1 MDQFLV
7 PSDPRL
13 SWRVL
18 FHHTRREIV
27 KPLRCNKPTY
37 PFFWARNAIYNGLKS
52 LGISTGD
59 TILVPSYHCAVVV
72 EPILSCG
79 ARVRFYD
86 IRRDGLLNF
95 DDLYAKID
103 ERTRAV
109 VAIHYFGFPQPIRK
123 LQQLCRAHDLYLIE
137 DCAHVLRGEA
147 EGSELGTFGD
157 ISVFSWRKLL
167 PLYDGGHLIL
177 NNPGLRAD
185 IALDNHSFVTSLKA
199 VKNIFEK
206 VINDS
211 EIEVL
216 KSIQQIFL
224 LPWILTRRLLATK
237 GGEQKSLGIGNYGLD
252 FNPALAHLRM
262 TAASKFLLQKLEIKD
277 IIESRRRNYLS
288 LLERIKSL
296 PGIAPLFPH
305 LPEGVCPWVFPL
317 LIDGR
322 DNLHHELR
330 ANGIPAVTWG
340 GVIHP
345 SLQVQEFP
353 DADYLYR
360 RLIMLPIHQSMDEP
374 ALKTMAE
381 TLGRVLQASSNL

>member
-1 MDQFLV
+1 MDPLLV

-27 KPLRCNKPTY
+27 KPLRYNKPTY
-37 PFFWARNAIYNGLKS
+37 SFFWARNAIYNGVKA
-52 LGISTGD
+52 LGISAGD
-59 TILVPSYHCAVVV
+59 TILVPAYHCAVVV

-79 ARVRFYD
+79 ASVRFYD
-86 IRRDGLLNF
+86 IRRDGFLNF

-103 ERTRAV
+103 NQTRAV
-109 VAIHYFGFPQPIRK
+109 VAIHYFGFPQPIQK
-123 LQQLCRAHDLYLIE
+123 LQKLCRAHDLYLIE

-185 IALDNHSFVTSLKA
+185 IALDNHSFFSSLKA

-211 EIEVL
+211 EIELL
-216 KSIQQIFL
+216 KLIQHIFL
-224 LPWILTRRLLATK
+224 LPWVLTRRLLATK

-252 FNPALAHLRM
+252 FNPVLANLRM
-262 TAASKFLLQKLEIKD
+262 TAASKFLLQRLEINN

-296 PGIAPLFPH
+296 PGITPLFPH

-317 LIDGR
+317 LIDAR

-345 SLQVQEFP
+345 SLRVQEFP

-360 RLIMLPIHQSMDEP
+360 RLIMLPIHQSIDEP

-381 TLGRVLQASSNL
+381 TLGRVL